1 MANAARKARRQLSWN
16 RCHGPNGK
24 KDMRVFKSSHG
35 KFGSVAEL
43 EANRKKV
50 TKDNKIRKA
59 KKVIERAKRVR
70 QLELDAIEDKKLAA
84 EYAAEG
90 D

>member
-1 MANAARKARRQLSWN
+1 MGNSSAARKARRQASWN

-43 EANRKKV
+43 EAHRMSKGK
-50 TKDNKIRKA
+50 
-59 KKVIERAKRVR
+59 
-70 QLELDAIEDKKLAA
+70 
-84 EYAAEG
+84 
-90 D
+90 